1 MILYEAQHPHAK
13 NQAPNFTY
21 PYADFI
27 GLGQEK
33 GRGRIAL
40 VGLPGV
46 GKKTLYNCLWE
57 MPILTS
63 QMSIPPFVNLGLF
76 SLLDLPKQLNEG
88 QDYLLS
94 LESYDLLIYLLEA
107 PTGLSPEDFQWL
119 ARLRAIKVPLLII
132 LGKTK
137 LLPPQELAHKAEA
150 VRQKLAL
157 PLLVLDS
164 RVKHELHE
172 LFLPAILKLCP
183 DLAVPLAE
191 EIPSLRLRVANS
203 FIQQTLLKTGRFM
216 LEEGGSQEKGLGDLH
231 LEMVKHIAQVYGH
244 RLQEGDSQDLELV
257 HWCSSLVQNLALQMS
272 QEFKG
277 LNTNPRLLASLILAA
292 STWSLGQFAK
302 LYYNDN
308 LWASKWGP
316 VWPWTT

>member
-1 MILYEAQHPHAK
+1 MILYEAQHAH
-13 NQAPNFTY
+13 QAPNFTY

-40 VGLPGV
+40 LGLPGV
-46 GKKTLYNCLWE
+46 GKKTLYNSLWE
-57 MPILTS
+57 MEILTPE
-63 QMSIPPFVNLGLF
+63 MNIPPFVNLGLF

-132 LGKTK
+132 LGKTN
-137 LLPPQELAHKAEA
+137 LLPPQELAHKAESL
-150 VRQKLAL
+150 RQKLTL

-183 DLAVPLAE
+183 DLGLPLAE
-191 EIPSLRLRVANS
+191 EIPHLRRSVANN
-203 FIQQTLLKTGRFM
+203 FIHQTLLKTSRY
-216 LEEGGSQEKGLGDLH
+216 LLEGGPGQEKNITDLH
-231 LEMVKHIAQVYGH
+231 LEMVKQIAQVYGH
-244 RLQEGDSQDLELV
+244 RLQEELSQDLNV
-257 HWCSSLVQNLALQMS
+257 VGWCSSLVQTLSTQLCQNGQ
-272 QEFKG
+272 G
-277 LNTNPRLLASLILAA
+277 LNAQHRLVANFTLAS
-292 STWSLGQFAK
+292 STWVLGQLAK

-308 LWASKWGP
+308 LWAGKWGP